1 MHNFFLKL
9 YYFFRR
15 QKAIGFL
22 LLLLFVLGGG
32 YFASKIQ
39 LEEDI
44 TKLIPS
50 GEKQDVLRK
59 VLNNTEFSDKLI
71 IAVSSEEKNPKK
83 LTEYASQ
90 LIDSL
95 NKELPQ
101 YITKIQGEIP
111 DEGILEVYDFVY
123 QNLPLFL
130 NARDYEEIN
139 SRLQEDSIQERLE
152 SSYRDLISPT
162 GFVTK
167 QFLFKDP
174 LSITNLGLQ
183 KLQELQVDDNFKI
196 YNNYLLT
203 KDEQHLLLFI
213 TPEYPASET
222 KNNEVFIERLD
233 EIISELN
240 ENSEVNA
247 EYFGGVLFA
256 IANAKQVKRDIQLTL
271 SIAFSILL
279 VLLILFYRRIYVP
292 LLLFLPSL
300 LGALTAI
307 TLLYFFKGSVSAI
320 SLGIGAI
327 LLGISLDYALHI
339 LTHFRNN
346 ADVKTLYQ
354 EVSKP
359 ILMSSFTTAIA
370 FLCLL
375 FLESEALKDLGIFAA
390 VSVVT
395 ASVFALILIPQF
407 YNPPKNKEKEKS
419 NWVDKLA
426 AQRFYQNKF
435 LVGFVLLL
443 FLGGLFF
450 FTKVGFSEDIS
461 KLNYEPE
468 SIKKAEENIKRISGD
483 AANTTYLV
491 SYGKDIDEALSRNNE
506 LYLDLRTLK
515 EDGQVKS
522 FSSIGGVVLSTDKQ
536 TERIEAWEEF
546 WSDSKKENLKN
557 NLLRESA
564 ELGFK
569 AASFNQFYE
578 QLNKNFNGIFLDD
591 YRDVSTLYLDDF
603 INRSPGF
610 STVTSTLSFDKTNSE
625 VLQELQEEEGIIA
638 IDRKQMNQDLL
649 GDLKS
654 EFNQLILFSLIA
666 VFIVLLLFY
675 RNLLLSVLTLLP
687 IAITWIITLGIM
699 AVLNIEFNI
708 LNIIISTF
716 IFGLGLDYSI
726 FITNACLKE
735 YETGKPALK
744 TYQASILLSVLT
756 TLLGIGALVFAKHP
770 ALQAVSVVSV
780 IGVLTAVLVAF
791 VIQTKIF
798 DLLFFRRKVA
808 QKAPFSFSALV
819 IKSKNKEQ
827 LYLKNAVLGNYRYKS
842 VFSKAKKEF
851 SQNRERFLKV
861 SGFIDSDE
869 KIFMLNSNFGILPI
883 FLSMKNPE
891 NEFFVLDTHKENR
904 NIANNTPQS
913 NAENLKI
920 NKEWPED
927 FKDYLVFI
935 ISEKP
940 SEEITPVLKE
950 NISRYAE
957 KVIILT
963 SEYENRWLIDLN
975 FEIIYRQNNILVL
988 KRMD

>member
-15 QKAIGFL
+15 QKVIGFL
-22 LLLLFVLGGG
+22 LLPLFVLFGG

-50 GEKQDVLRK
+50 GEKQNVLRK
-59 VLNNTEFSDKLI
+59 VLDNTEFSDKLI
-71 IAVSSEEKNPKK
+71 IAVSSEEKNPEQ

-90 LIDSL
+90 LTDSL
-95 NKELPQ
+95 NKQLPQ

-130 NARDYEEIN
+130 NARDYDKIN

-162 GFVTK
+162 GFITK

-174 LSITNLGLQ
+174 LSLTNLGLE
-183 KLQELQVDDNFKI
+183 KLQELQVDDSFKI
-196 YNNYLLT
+196 YNNYLVT
-203 KDEQHLLLFI
+203 KDEKHLLLFI
-213 TPEYPASET
+213 TPKYSVSET
-222 KNNEVFIERLD
+222 KNNEVFIEQLD
-233 EIISELN
+233 QIISDLN
-240 ENSEVNA
+240 ENSEVKA
-247 EYFGGVLFA
+247 EYFGGVLYA
-256 IANAKQVKRDIQLTL
+256 IANAKQIKSDIQLTL

-279 VLLILFYRRIYVP
+279 ILLILFYRRFYVP

-307 TLLYFFKGSVSAI
+307 TLLYFLKGSVSAI

-346 ADVKTLYQ
+346 ADVKTLYR

-375 FLESEALKDLGIFAA
+375 FLESEALNDLGIFAA

-395 ASVFALILIPQF
+395 ASIFALILIPQF
-407 YNPPKNKEKEKS
+407 YKPLKNKEKVKN
-419 NWVDKLA
+419 NWIDKLA

-435 LVGFVLLL
+435 LVGFVILL

-450 FTKVGFSEDIS
+450 FTKVEFNEDLS
-461 KLNYEPE
+461 QLNFEP
-468 SIKKAEENIKRISGD
+468 ENIKQTEEKIKQIAGEAS
-483 AANTTYLV
+483 NTTYMV
-491 SYGKDIDEALSRNNE
+491 SYGNDIDEALSRNNE
-506 LYLDLRTLK
+506 LYQKLRNL
-515 EDGQVKS
+515 EEASRIKS

-536 TERIEAWEEF
+536 TERIEAWDEF
-546 WSDSKKENLKN
+546 WSEAKKQNLKN
-557 NLLRESA
+557 NLLQESS

-569 AASFNQFYE
+569 AESFNQFYE
-578 QLNKNFNGIFLDD
+578 QINKDFNGIFLDD
-591 YRDVSTLYLDDF
+591 YRNVSTLYLDDF
-603 INRSPGF
+603 INRSPEF
-610 STVTSTLSFDKTNSE
+610 STVTSTVSFEATNPK
-625 VLQELQEEEGIIA
+625 VLQEIEEEQGIIA
-638 IDRKQMNQDLL
+638 IDRKQMNQDFL
-649 GDLKS
+649 GDLKG

-666 VFIVLLLFY
+666 VFIVILLFN
-675 RNLLLSVLTLLP
+675 RNLLLSLLTLLP
-687 IAITWIITLGIM
+687 IAITWIIALGIM
-699 AVLNIEFNI
+699 AVLGIEFNI

-770 ALQAVSVVSV
+770 ALQSVSVVSV

-798 DLLFFRRKVA
+798 DLLFFRRKLA
-808 QKAPFSFSALV
+808 KKAPFSFSALV
-819 IKSKNKEQ
+819 NKSGNKEQ
-827 LYLKNAVLGNYRYKS
+827 LYLKNAILGNYRYKS

-851 SQNRERFLKV
+851 TQNRERFLKV
-861 SGFIDSDE
+861 SGFMDLGE
-869 KIFMLNSNFGILPI
+869 NIFILNSNYGILPI
-883 FLSMKNPE
+883 FLSLKNPE
-891 NEFFVLDTHKENR
+891 NEFFVLDR
-904 NIANNTPQS
+904 NIKNRKISNNTPQS
-913 NAENLKI
+913 NAENL
-920 NKEWPED
+920 NFSKEWPED
-927 FKDYLVFI
+927 LKGYPVFI
-935 ISEKP
+935 ISKKP
-940 SEEITPVLKE
+940 SEEIASDLKE
-950 NISRYAE
+950 NISRYAS

>member
-15 QKAIGFL
+15 QKAVGFL
-22 LLLLFVLGGG
+22 FLLLFVLAGG
-32 YFASKIQ
+32 YFSFKIQ

-50 GEKQDVLRK
+50 GEKQDALRK
-59 VLNNTEFSDKLI
+59 VLDNTEFSDKLI
-71 IAVSSEEKNPKK
+71 IAVSSEEKNPEGLTAYAHKLTDSLDKK
-83 LTEYASQ
+83 LPE
-90 LIDSL
+90 
-95 NKELPQ
+95 
-101 YITKIQGEIP
+101 YITKIQGKIP
-111 DEGILEVYDFVY
+111 EEGILEVYDFVY

-130 NARDYEEIN
+130 NSQDYEEIN
-139 SRLQEDSIQERLE
+139 ARLQEDSIQERLE

-162 GFVTK
+162 GFITK

-174 LSITNLGLQ
+174 LSLTNLGLE

-196 YNNYLLT
+196 YNNYLVT
-203 KDEQHLLLFI
+203 KDEKHLLLFI
-213 TPEYPASET
+213 TPTYPASET
-222 KNNEVFIERLD
+222 KNNQVFIEELD
-233 EIISELN
+233 KIISELN
-240 ENSEVNA
+240 KNSEVKA
-247 EYFGGVLFA
+247 EYFGGVVYA
-256 IANAKQVKRDIQLTL
+256 IANAKQIKSDIQLTL

-279 VLLILFYRRIYVP
+279 ILLILFYRRFYVP

-300 LGALTAI
+300 LGALSAI
-307 TLLYFFKGSVSAI
+307 TLLYFVKGSVSAI

-346 ADVKTLYQ
+346 ADVRILYK
-354 EVSKP
+354 EVRKP

-375 FLESEALKDLGIFAA
+375 FLESEALNDLGIFAA
-390 VSVVT
+390 VSVIT
-395 ASVFALILIPQF
+395 ASVFSLILIPQF
-407 YNPPKNKEKEKS
+407 YKPPKNKQKVKI
-419 NWVDKLA
+419 NWIDKLA
-426 AQRFYQNKF
+426 SQRFYNRKF
-435 LVGFVLLL
+435 LVGIVLIL
-443 FLGGLFF
+443 FLCGLFF
-450 FTKVGFSEDIS
+450 FTKVEFNEDIS
-461 KLNYEPE
+461 QLNFEPE
-468 SIKKAEENIKRISGD
+468 DIQQTEEKIKQIADE

-491 SYGKDIDEALSRNNE
+491 SYGNDIEEALSRNNE
-506 LYLDLRTLK
+506 LYQELK
-515 EDGQVKS
+515 NLEKTGDIKS

-536 TERIEAWEEF
+536 TERIATWEEF
-546 WSDSKKENLKN
+546 WTDAKKENLKN
-557 NLLRESA
+557 TLINESA

-569 AASFNQFYE
+569 AESFNRFYE
-578 QLNKNFNGIFLDD
+578 QLNKDFDGIFLDD

-603 INRSPGF
+603 INNNPGF
-610 STVTSTLSFDKTNSE
+610 STVTSTLSFEENNPE
-625 VLQELQEEEGIIA
+625 ILQELEEKEGVIA
-638 IDRKQMNQDLL
+638 IDRKQMNEDFL

-675 RNLLLSVLTLLP
+675 RNFLLSLLTLLP
-687 IAITWIITLGIM
+687 IAITWIIALGIM
-699 AVLNIEFNI
+699 AVLGIEFNI

-744 TYQASILLSVLT
+744 TYQASILVSVIT

-770 ALQAVSVVSV
+770 ALQSVSVVSV

-791 VIQTKIF
+791 VIQTKLF
-798 DLLFFRRKVA
+798 DLLFFRRILV
-808 QKAPFSFSALV
+808 QKAPFSFYVLFK
-819 IKSKNKEQ
+819 KSGSKEQ

-842 VFSKAKKEF
+842 VYPFAKKEF
-851 SQNRERFLKV
+851 TQNRERFLKV
-861 SGFIDSDE
+861 SEFIDPKK
-869 KIFMLNSNFGILPI
+869 KIFMLNSFYGILPV
-883 FLSMKNPE
+883 FLSLKNPE
-891 NEFFVLDTHKENR
+891 NKFLVLDIDKENR
-904 NIANNTPQS
+904 KISKNTAQS
-913 NAENLKI
+913 NAENITFRKS
-920 NKEWPED
+920 WPED
-927 FKDYLVFI
+927 LKEYPVYI

-940 SEEITPVLKE
+940 SEEIASVLKE
-950 NISRYAE
+950 SISRNANQ
-957 KVIILT
+957 VIILT

>member
-1 MHNFFLKL
+1 M
-9 YYFFRR
+9 
-15 QKAIGFL
+15 
-22 LLLLFVLGGG
+22 LLLLFVLVGG
-32 YFASKIQ
+32 YFAFKIQ

-50 GEKQDVLRK
+50 GEKQNVLRK
-59 VLNNTEFSDKLI
+59 VLYNTDFSDKLI
-71 IAVSSEEKNPKK
+71 IAVSSEEKNPEA
-83 LTEYASQ
+83 LTKFASQ
-90 LIDSL
+90 LTDSL
-95 NKELPQ
+95 NRELPQ

-174 LSITNLGLQ
+174 LSITSLGLQ

-222 KNNEVFIERLD
+222 KNNEVFIEQLD
-233 EIISELN
+233 QIISDLN
-240 ENSEVNA
+240 NTSEVKA
-247 EYFGGVLFA
+247 EYFGGVLYA
-256 IANAKQVKRDIQLTL
+256 IANAKQIKSDIQLTL

-279 VLLILFYRRIYVP
+279 ILLILFYRRIYVP

-307 TLLYFFKGSVSAI
+307 TLLYFIKGSVSAI

-354 EVSKP
+354 EVSKL

-375 FLESEALKDLGIFAA
+375 FLESEALNDLGIFAA

-407 YNPPKNKEKEKS
+407 YNPPNDEENEKS
-419 NWVDKLA
+419 NWIDKLA
-426 AQRFYQNKF
+426 AQRFYLNKV

-536 TERIEAWEEF
+536 TERIETWEEF

-557 NLLRESA
+557 NLLRESS

-610 STVTSTLSFDKTNSE
+610 SAVTSTLSFDKINSE
-625 VLQELQEEEGIIA
+625 VLQELEEKQGIIA
-638 IDRKQMNQDLL
+638 IDRKQMNQDFL
-649 GDLKS
+649 GDLKG

-666 VFIVLLLFY
+666 VFIVLLFFY
-675 RNLLLSVLTLLP
+675 RNLLLSLLTLLP
-687 IAITWIITLGIM
+687 IAITWIIALGIM
-699 AVLNIEFNI
+699 AVLGIEFNI

-770 ALQAVSVVSV
+770 ALQSVSVVSV

-791 VIQTKIF
+791 VLQTKLF
-798 DLLFFRRKVA
+798 DLLFFRRKLA
-808 QKAPFSFSALV
+808 QKAPFSFYSL
-819 IKSKNKEQ
+819 IKKSGSKEQ
-827 LYLKNAVLGNYRYKS
+827 LYLKNALLGNYRYKS
-842 VFSKAKKEF
+842 VYSAAKKEF
-851 SQNRERFLKV
+851 IQNRERYLKV
-861 SGFIDSDE
+861 SGFINPGE
-869 KIFMLNSNFGILPI
+869 KIFMLNSNYGILPV
-883 FLSMKNPE
+883 FLSLKNPE
-891 NEFFVLDTHKENR
+891 NKFFVLDTNKENR
-904 NIANNTPQS
+904 KISNNTGQS
-913 NAENLKI
+913 NAENI
-920 NKEWPED
+920 NFSKEWPED
-927 FKDYLVFI
+927 LKKYPVFI
-935 ISEKP
+935 ISKKP
-940 SEEITPVLKE
+940 SEEITSTLKE
-950 NISRYAE
+950 NITRYAE
-957 KVIILT
+957 KVIILS